1 MNGLNIKECAA
12 KNFLCFGP
20 KGIRFKFNEY
30 GNIVLISGTNLDID
44 PNNEEERKASN
55 GTGKSSVVEIIIY
68 TLFGKTIKHP
78 SKVSQEKKVINNQS
92 KKKLETEVLI
102 DDYKIVRKR
111 KPDSL
116 QIWKSKD
123 GIWNDDTE
131 LSLGGMP
138 ATEKFI
144 EDLIGYTYET
154 FVNILVFTDNNM
166 GSFLECN
173 GPKKREIVEN
183 MLSLDIYRTYN
194 ENAKKLRNMAKETIK
209 DRHRSFELVTAEYE
223 SSKKRIKTVEDQK
236 KIWKESK
243 KNELDALIN
252 KISIKQAEL
261 NSTDIGP
268 ALAQYQ
274 EAQTSIAAYQSDLPI
289 KEDKLTAFREGLEE
303 ARRKFDIL
311 KASKNETSSVI
322 NQINT
327 DIVQSNSVIRSNN
340 QMLTDAEAQKCQ
352 NCNFIDTAAVDRC
365 NKIIARETDV
375 LATLKEKQILEKDKL
390 AKYDEDITKLN
401 EMLKIGE
408 TKARELINDIDAIRK
423 KIITLA
429 KVEKPEATAKEK
441 VLEEQLQ
448 ELNNQLLS
456 KKNEINGPSPFIKIL
471 DTTIEECKARQKD
484 CESKKLEL
492 DEANDELPYY
502 EFWVKAFGEN
512 GIRKFII
519 DGIIPALNTRVAHWL
534 EFLIDSKIKLE
545 FDNQLQEKI
554 ERNPSDGDDFVYYAM
569 SGGER
574 RRLNLAVSQAFAHI
588 MMLNSGYYPSLV
600 FLDEVTTNIDPIGV
614 QGVYNMIIELAKER
628 QVFITTHDHDLLEML
643 NGCETI
649 NLVKKGGFTTIKN

>member
-1 MNGLNIKECAA
+1 
-12 KNFLCFGP
+12 
-20 KGIRFKFNEY
+20 
-30 GNIVLISGTNLDID
+30 
-44 PNNEEERKASN
+44 
-55 GTGKSSVVEIIIY
+55 
-68 TLFGKTIKHP
+68 
-78 SKVSQEKKVINNQS
+78 
-92 KKKLETEVLI
+92 
-102 DDYKIVRKR
+102 
-111 KPDSL
+111 
-116 QIWKSKD
+116 
-123 GIWNDDTE
+123 
-131 LSLGGMP
+131 
-138 ATEKFI
+138 
-144 EDLIGYTYET
+144 
-154 FVNILVFTDNNM
+154 
-166 GSFLECN
+166 
-173 GPKKREIVEN
+173 
-183 MLSLDIYRTYN
+183 
-194 ENAKKLRNMAKETIK
+194 
-209 DRHRSFELVTAEYE
+209 
-223 SSKKRIKTVEDQK
+223 
-236 KIWKESK
+236 
-243 KNELDALIN
+243 
-252 KISIKQAEL
+252 
-261 NSTDIGP
+261 
-268 ALAQYQ
+268 
-274 EAQTSIAAYQSDLPI
+274 
-289 KEDKLTAFREGLEE
+289 
-303 ARRKFDIL
+303 
-311 KASKNETSSVI
+311 
-322 NQINT
+322 
-327 DIVQSNSVIRSNN
+327 
-340 QMLTDAEAQKCQ
+340 
-352 NCNFIDTAAVDRC
+352 
-365 NKIIARETDV
+365 
-375 LATLKEKQILEKDKL
+375 
-390 AKYDEDITKLN
+390 
-401 EMLKIGE
+401 MLKIGE